1 MEKPGVDPT
10 DVFTQQPHDF
20 DERPFRVNPGLQFAP
35 IVGLIAFSYGV
46 SRWRPLNPTPV
57 YVLGFGLFFLS
68 VFLLSHIR
76 RKAKSGD
83 DVRSYFP
90 AATWLAFGPAF
101 MAVIVLVNGPLDGSP
116 VEQHQQVVTRKY
128 ISRGRGTSYY
138 VEFSSWRPDR
148 ATERVSVSP
157 NRYTEFRVNDPVII
171 DVHKGALG
179 IPWMGTIHKTTIDGL
194 R

>member
-1 MEKPGVDPT
+1 MAKLGVDQT
-10 DVFTQQPHDF
+10 GGFASQPHDF

-46 SRWRPLNPTPV
+46 SRWRPLNPAPL
-57 YVLGFGLFFLS
+57 YWLGFGLFFLS

-76 RKAKSGD
+76 KKAKGGD

-90 AATWLAFGPAF
+90 AATWLAFGPVF
-101 MAVIVLVNGPLDGSP
+101 MAIIVLVNGPLDRSP

-128 ISRGRGTSYY
+128 ITRGRSTSYY

-148 ATERVSVSP
+148 ATERASVSP
-157 NRYTEFRVNDPVII
+157 KRYAEFQVHDPVII

-179 IPWMGTIHKTTIDGL
+179 IPWMGTIRKTTVDL

>member
-1 MEKPGVDPT
+1 MEKPGVDPN
-10 DVFTQQPHDF
+10 DAFTSQQHDF
-20 DERPFRVNPGLQFAP
+20 DERPFRVNPGLQFVP

-46 SRWRPLNPTPV
+46 SRWRPLNPVPL
-57 YVLGFGLFFLS
+57 YWLGFGLFFLS

-76 RKAKSGD
+76 KKAKSGD

-101 MAVIVLVNGPLDGSP
+101 MAMIVLVNGPLDSSP
-116 VEQHQQVVTRKY
+116 VEQHQQAVTRKY
-128 ISRGRGTSYY
+128 ITRGRSTSYY
-138 VEFSSWRPDR
+138 VEFSSWRPDH
-148 ATERVSVSP
+148 ATERASVSP
-157 NRYTEFRVNDPVII
+157 KRYAEFQVNDPVII

-179 IPWMGTIHKTTIDGL
+179 IPWMGTIRKTRIDSL